1 MAPYPVLDFLPRQF
15 RCDGPNRCL
24 ALFHTSEIPP
34 KKPAET
40 KKELKETSDDS
51 GMKDPSL
58 KELHLTELG
67 IRTYLDQSLNDP
79 NAAGYG
85 YRLNSPV
92 TNLGVSSKPVVIPGG
107 TQGIIQA
114 VP

>member
-1 MAPYPVLDFLPRQF
+1 MAQTAASPSSTPVK
-15 RCDGPNRCL
+15 
-24 ALFHTSEIPP
+24 SPP

-58 KELHLTELG
+58 KELHLQFVSG

>member
-1 MAPYPVLDFLPRQF
+1 MAQTVASPSSVKSL
-15 RCDGPNRCL
+15 
-24 ALFHTSEIPP
+24 P
-34 KKPAET
+34 KKTAET
-40 KKELKETSDDS
+40 KKESKETSDYS

-58 KELHLTELG
+58 KELHLQFVAG

-79 NAAGYG
+79 NAAGYA

-92 TNLGVSSKPVVIPGG
+92 TNLSFSSKPVVIPGG

-114 VP
+114 IP